1 MTDDSEQTVEG
12 GGLGRGH
19 SVIAVKEQTKVIG
32 YVHTAL
38 NSSAAS
44 PSKASD
50 GPHATPDLPLVDMLD
65 FPPQLPP
72 IVLPSLLDF
81 KVKFPL

>member
-1 MTDDSEQTVEG
+1 M
-12 GGLGRGH
+12 GRDH
-19 SVIAVKEQTKVIG
+19 SVIAVKEQIEVIG

-50 GPHATPDLPLVDMLD
+50 GPHATPDLPLVVMLG
-65 FPPQLPP
+65 FPPQFPP
-72 IVLPSLLDF
+72 VVLLSLLDF
-81 KVKFPL
+81 

>member
-1 MTDDSEQTVEG
+1 MADCSEQTVEASG
-12 GGLGRGH
+12 GGGWEGATV
-19 SVIAVKEQTKVIG
+19 SCQEQIEVIG
-32 YVHTAL
+32 YVHTAP

-50 GPHATPDLPLVDMLD
+50 GPHATPDLPLAVMLD

-72 IVLPSLLDF
+72 IVLLSLLDF
-81 KVKFPL
+81 